1 MCAWDISLV
10 RFYKIQGHYKGS
22 CILYLYPGDELNFYK
37 PKLHQLTDP
46 VTSLF
51 LLNFSTRRR
60 ATGGQFA
67 TLERNFDVWF

>member
-1 MCAWDISLV
+1 MVLGWVDNFL
-10 RFYKIQGHYKGS
+10 GHYIKGM
-22 CILYLYPGDELNFYK
+22 K
-37 PKLHQLTDP
+37 KKLLTDP

-60 ATGGQFA
+60 ATGGRLA